1 MLLYAQGGNIN
12 MDTKFPVQSASHNY
26 AIYNGIFQ
34 TRIYALLRKH
44 HLIPCLPYSIY
55 SFSCSYLQDL
65 SSPSFLFCFLNQPSF
80 FSTPICRGSSNT
92 DPGQDLSPNKLCSI
106 AFKENMLHR
115 FCMITK
121 ATHTISY
128 YSDTG

>member
-55 SFSCSYLQDL
+55 SIIYNAIYNGALIFQWIVYLDREL
-65 SSPSFLFCFLNQPSF
+65 LRLFLWIGS
-80 FSTPICRGSSNT
+80 STP
-92 DPGQDLSPNKLCSI
+92 
-106 AFKENMLHR
+106 HV
-115 FCMITK
+115 
-121 ATHTISY
+121 
-128 YSDTG
+128 